1 MLPMLNVPLIHGK
14 GLRERLEGALEAVRA
29 VKSLCRVPSI
39 SIGILHEGEVVF
51 TGGVGERDVSS
62 HELVNEE
69 TMCTLCSISK
79 TFVSAA
85 IGILVDEGKL
95 QWTDPVGQ
103 YLPGFKPL
111 GDSRVAEEATFND
124 FLRHSSGLA
133 NPVVTI
139 LGPSGKVIVPQ
150 KDFISVA
157 NQTPTDYEGKQRFN
171 QSWMYSNLGY
181 GLMTLVIERV
191 TGASFAQFVQDRILN
206 PLGMTFTAVGES
218 QVTSM
223 ENKAAPY
230 AHISDGTWHKL
241 DHEWTSDKN
250 SPVLGMVGIRSSVK
264 DMLRWSAAV
273 IDAFERAKAGDSG
286 KPMKALS
293 DMKENPLKEMDS
305 ILDDYWWGR
314 PHYDP
319 FQNESRYHLGWMK
332 VIMPSCMVSWGS
344 WNKTLADNISV
355 EDHSFRDANIL
366 GTQSEKRLMFKSTGC
381 GFCGVGSVNIFPETH
396 TAIVVLSNGINCGDA
411 ADFVASLHIQE
422 VFDLQPRVDILS
434 VAKAEVTTRLKD
446 FDEIMKD
453 LQEHRGDPP
462 ASELDHAEII
472 GEYHGFG
479 ISIIVRDEADTDGR
493 LELCFNGRED
503 LVEQLHY
510 YNVDQY
516 TYWPESR
523 DEWLKGGWLDWDFY
537 MVGILTFTR
546 DESGVVNGFTWVWE
560 DGAEPYL
567 FKKTSD

>member
-1 MLPMLNVPLIHGK
+1 MLLMLNDSLTHSK
-14 GLRERLEGALEAVRA
+14 GLRERLEGVLEAARE

-39 SIGILHEGEVVF
+39 SIGILLEGEVVF
-51 TGGVGERDVSS
+51 TGSVGERDVSS

-69 TMCTLCSISK
+69 TLYSICSISK
-79 TFVSAA
+79 TFVSAS

-103 YLPGFKPL
+103 YLPDFRPR

-150 KDFISVA
+150 EDFISVA
-157 NQTPTDYEGKQRFN
+157 NETPTEYEGNPCFN
-171 QSWMYSNLGY
+171 RSWMYSNLGY

-191 TGASFAQFVQDRILN
+191 SGASFAQFVQDRILN
-206 PLGMTFTAVGES
+206 HLGMTSTAVSES

-223 ENKAAPY
+223 ENKAVPY
-230 AHISDGTWHKL
+230 AQLSNGTWHKL
-241 DHEWTSDKN
+241 DHEWTSEKN

-264 DMLRWSAAV
+264 DMLKWSAAV
-273 IDAFERAKAGDSG
+273 IDALVRAKAGDSG

-314 PHYDP
+314 PHNDP

-332 VIMPSCMVSWGS
+332 VVMPSCMVSWGS
-344 WNKTLADNISV
+344 WNKTLADNITA

-366 GTQSEKRLMFKSTGC
+366 GTQSEKRVMFKSTGC
-381 GFCGVGSVNIFPETH
+381 GFCGVGSVNIFPETQ

-411 ADFVASLHIQE
+411 ADFVASLYIQE

-462 ASELDHAEII
+462 ASEPDHAEFF
-472 GEYHGFG
+472 GKYHGFG
-479 ISIIVRDEADTDGR
+479 ISIIVRKKADTDER

-516 TYWPESR
+516 SYWPKSR
-523 DEWLKGGWLDWDFY
+523 DEWFKGGWLDWDFY
-537 MVGILTFTR
+537 LVGILTFTR